1 MEFIEERD
9 APSPESDDSDD
20 LPPPPPPAARGA
32 SFPPKAAAAAAV
44 PTRTPSY
51 AVYGTLDGG
60 ARQRAVAAFI
70 TDPTMFNALYEMRT
84 RFDVAAVPNTGRD
97 DDALLARLEQAG
109 ASRDRFERMRDLDV
123 AHAALRDAEDPGY
136 QQLRAMFAAA
146 DRDEDGLISPR
157 ELSDVIVSLGIVPEP
172 KVLKKFTLMSAHT
185 PNVDLPT
192 FLYVAANKLFSVSC
206 SFTEGDITDLFAQ
219 SSGCPAKTISSKA
232 LMRLLQSTELGGAA
246 LSDDEVG
253 HFMKYLRCRAPQMTE
268 RAVVDELMGF
278 LSLSQGSS

>member
-1 MEFIEERD
+1 MEPIAEDVED
-9 APSPESDDSDD
+9 VVA
-20 LPPPPPPAARGA
+20 PPPPPPRVAAA
-32 SFPPKAAAAAAV
+32 FPPPPSAAGGV
-44 PTRTPSY
+44 PMRTPSY
-51 AVYGTLDGG
+51 VVYGTLDES
-60 ARQRAVAAFI
+60 ARHRAVEAFI
-70 TDPTMFNALYEMRT
+70 RDPTMFNALYEMRT
-84 RFDVAAVPNTGRD
+84 RFDVAVLPSASRD

-136 QQLRAMFAAA
+136 QQLRAMFCAA
-146 DRDEDGLISPR
+146 DRDGDGMISPR

-172 KVLKKFTLMSAHT
+172 KVLKKFTLMSSCT

-206 SFTEGDITDLFAQ
+206 SFTENDITNLFEQ
-219 SSGCPAKTISSKA
+219 SGGCPSQTITSKA
-232 LMRLLQSTELGGAA
+232 LMRLLQSEEMGAAA

-253 HFMKYLRCRAPQMTE
+253 HFMKYLRCRSPHMTQ

-278 LSLSQGSS
+278 LALSQSSS